1 MAESFHEMLLYRY
14 TNKMLTF
21 LQEQQ
26 KKHEEKEV
34 QKQVRL
40 RVSLCFVS
48 SNASWD
54 VYVLSPNLA
63 FV

>member
-48 SNASWD
+48 SNAS
-54 VYVLSPNLA
+54 
-63 FV
+63 